1 MGSSCFTSGK
11 FRERSRRPSDLD
23 AIVVETAEAEQ
34 RVDLVPRVPRVP
46 YCMTLLCTVLRF
58 PSTNAGYAVLGRH
71 VSCCIL
77 HCMLHVTLSA
87 ACCNA

>member
-1 MGSSCFTSGK
+1 MGMGSSWLTSGK

-46 YCMTLLCTVLRF
+46 RVPYCMTLLWTVLRF
-58 PSTNAGYAVLGRH
+58 RSTNAGYAVLGRH
-71 VSCCIL
+71 VARCI
-77 HCMLHVTLSA
+77 
-87 ACCNA
+87 